1 MLKFSLFAALI
12 ALLVLAGPIGCAEI
26 PEPVVPGQVC
36 EAVETYV
43 EAQEQLGSVL
53 AFVEEAKGKVE
64 ATQALLD
71 ATMAAKDA
79 FDSEKYS
86 DAVAETAR
94 ALTLLEQ
101 LGAKIPTEI
110 PKRLG
115 QAEVLLTMAGK

>member
-53 AFVEEAKGKVE
+53 AFVEEAKDKVE
-64 ATQALLD
+64 ATQALLE
-71 ATMAAKDA
+71 AAAAAKESYDA
-79 FDSEKYS
+79 ERYS
-86 DAVAETAR
+86 DAVAETAL
-94 ALTLLEQ
+94 ALRLLED
-101 LGAKIPTEI
+101 LGARIPSEI

-115 QAEVLLTMAGK
+115 QAEVLLTMAGR